1 MRIATCKLLLLVA
14 LQHSQCRLRHPAEES
29 NVPVEPEALA
39 DSKATNRLAPQAQS
53 LFH

>member
-1 MRIATCKLLLLVA
+1 MKIATCKLLLLVA
-14 LQHSQCRLRHPAEES
+14 PQHSQCRLCHPAADS
-29 NVPVEPEALA
+29 NVLVQPEALA